1 MDSEGLGGVDKDQ
14 NYDVQTFTL
23 AMLLSSFFI
32 YNSTGVID
40 ENALSSLSLVTIL
53 AQRIQNLE
61 DEEDAVHLINHFPT
75 FLWVLRDFVLDLQDD
90 EGNEITPD
98 QYLEYVLEEAE
109 YRDKG
114 HEAKGHNEVRATI
127 KRFFPERY
135 CATLI
140 RPSDDERDLQNLRS
154 DPDLLK
160 QEFVDQINDLRN
172 FILNQIQ
179 IKTIGDIG
187 LTGTDYV
194 SVIMKYVEAINSGV
208 IPKIEDSWVAVVENQ
223 LSNGYSKGLKVYE
236 EGMEKFESEYI
247 PCNEDELLKAHEG
260 IMQAAIEI
268 FLEITEDFDNQE
280 KQEAY
285 DTLQENIEQI
295 YEAYRKGM
303 HLH

>member
-14 NYDVQTFTL
+14 NYDVKTFTL
-23 AMLLSSFFI
+23 AMLLSSFFV

-40 ENALSSLSLVTIL
+40 ENALNSLSLVALL
-53 AQRIQNLE
+53 AQRIEHLE
-61 DEEDAVHLINHFPT
+61 DEEDVIHLINHFPT

-90 EGNEITPD
+90 DGNEITPD
-98 QYLEYVLEEAE
+98 QYLEYILEETPAGNDHAE
-109 YRDKG
+109 S
-114 HEAKGHNEVRATI
+114 HNAVRATI

-160 QEFVDQINDLRN
+160 PEFVTQINDLRN

-179 IKTIGDIG
+179 IKSIGDIG
-187 LTGTDYV
+187 LTGSDYV
-194 SVIMKYVEAINSGV
+194 SCIVKYVEAINSGG

-223 LSNGYSKGLKVYE
+223 LSNGYSKGIKVYE
-236 EGMEKFESEYI
+236 DDMKKFEAEYI
-247 PCNEDELLKAHEG
+247 PCNEEELSQAHKG
-260 IMQAAIEI
+260 IMQSAIET
-268 FLEITEDFDNQE
+268 FLNITKDFDNQE

-295 YEAYRKGM
+295 YEAYRKGKFPQIS
-303 HLH
+303 

>member
-40 ENALSSLSLVTIL
+40 ENALNSLSLVTLL

-61 DEEDAVHLINHFPT
+61 DEEDVVHLLNHFPT

-98 QYLEYVLEEAE
+98 QYLEYVLEETEMGNDHAE
-109 YRDKG
+109 D
-114 HEAKGHNEVRATI
+114 HNAVRATI

-135 CATLI
+135 CTTLI

-160 QEFVDQINDLRN
+160 PEFVNQISDLKN
-172 FILNQIQ
+172 FILSQIQ
-179 IKTIGDIG
+179 IKTVTDIG
-187 LTGTDYV
+187 LTGSDYV
-194 SVIMKYVEAINSGV
+194 SVINKYVEAINSGE

-236 EGMEKFESEYI
+236 EDMKKFETEYI
-247 PCNEDELLKAHEG
+247 PCNEEELTKAHKG

-268 FLEITEDFDNQE
+268 FLEITKDFDNQE

-295 YEAYRKGM
+295 YEAYRKGKFVV
-303 HLH
+303 